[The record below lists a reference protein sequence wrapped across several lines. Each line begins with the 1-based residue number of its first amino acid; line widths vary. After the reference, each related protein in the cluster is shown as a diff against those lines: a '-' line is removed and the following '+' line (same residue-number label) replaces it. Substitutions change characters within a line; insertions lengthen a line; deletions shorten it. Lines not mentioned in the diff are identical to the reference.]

1 MKYKTDVK
9 EKTVNVELNSS
20 EIFILQN
27 ATAILQKI
35 DEQIIT
41 RLSHT
46 RFNTNY
52 DESFLCIDGSEFDY
66 EAFATCMEIVAGMVE
81 DKDLLIYWNPDE
93 NADEED
99 EI

>member
-1 MKYKTDVK
+1 MKYKTNIK
-9 EKTVNVELNSS
+9 EKTIDVELNSS

-35 DEQIIT
+35 DEQLIT

-46 RFNTNY
+46 KFNTRY
-52 DESFLCIDGSEFDY
+52 DESFLSIDGCDFDY
-66 EAFATCMEIVAGMVE
+66 DAFATCMEIVAGMVE
-81 DKDLLIYWNPDE
+81 DKDILIYWNPDE
-93 NADEED
+93 NADEVD